1 MHTDALPFHPRRR
14 QGLCC
19 RTEQALGTVGGGD
32 CCGLHFSRP
41 TAECVRP
48 AQSTERSG
56 LLRVPE
62 PGETVSPLPGQL
74 RGSLFRTGSLEWL
87 ACHPRPRFGFLR
99 PLMKSSPQEVSDLL
113 KICWSHQHP
122 EGNVAAMN
130 YGFDARVFRL
140 HAQLHQGDA
149 PIARLALFRGG
160 KQLHGREQSTA
171 EHGQAAGADRRGRLI
186 EPARCWARISGSMH
200 RAHPVGEHAAVD
212 KNVAAAIHTSILL
225 RNGRTSARGILQ
237 PPPRNL
243 LFGGSFDVPAHRNLL
258 DRRRVIY
265 LIQNKNPQPRG
276 WGFF

>member
-74 RGSLFRTGSLEWL
+74 RSSLFRTGSLEWL

-113 KICWSHQHP
+113 KICWSRQHP
-122 EGNVAAMN
+122 EGNVAAMI
-130 YGFDARVFRL
+130 YGFD
-140 HAQLHQGDA
+140 
-149 PIARLALFRGG
+149 
-160 KQLHGREQSTA
+160 
-171 EHGQAAGADRRGRLI
+171 DR
-186 EPARCWARISGSMH
+186 
-200 RAHPVGEHAAVD
+200 
-212 KNVAAAIHTSILL
+212 
-225 RNGRTSARGILQ
+225 
-237 PPPRNL
+237 PPT
-243 LFGGSFDVPAHRNLL
+243 PAHRKAGVNHRKALYCPL
-258 DRRRVIY
+258 DSAKLAR
-265 LIQNKNPQPRG
+265 LGSDEQ
-276 WGFF
+276 